1 MQALRLSE
9 LNQIVKRVLGQHM
22 EASYWL
28 VAEIAE
34 MRVAQAGHCYLE
46 LVEKEDQ
53 QIFAKIRANIWA
65 TQFRVIRS
73 YFESSTGEA
82 LKAGMKVLMNVSVQF
97 HKVYGIS
104 LVIKNIDPSYTLGER
119 QRKRQEVIRQLEEDG
134 VLDMNKQLSLP
145 IVAQKIAV
153 ISSPTAAGYGDFM
166 DQIQSNRYGYKVET
180 RLFAAI
186 MQGEGAP
193 ESIITALHSIL
204 SSGQTFDALILIRGG
219 GASVDLDCFDDYEL
233 CAHLAQFPLPVI
245 TGIGH
250 ERDET
255 VADLVAYQRLKTP
268 TAVAEYLI
276 DRFRTYEERLLEY
289 LASIHLHAGGLLE
302 QKKEDINQLN
312 QRLQRVSQQLIQKKE
327 FQLQYLKKNLWQQG
341 KYFLKGKQ
349 KNLQDLHQD
358 LVQNTKSFTQNK
370 QKELQQYT
378 RLINSSD
385 PQQIL
390 KKGFTITYIGDKLA
404 SNSKDLVKGQ
414 HLKTITKDHIIESII
429 EEVKP
434 NE

>member
-1 MQALRLSE
+1 M
-9 LNQIVKRVLGQHM
+9 
-22 EASYWL
+22 
-28 VAEIAE
+28 
-34 MRVAQAGHCYLE
+34 
-46 LVEKEDQ
+46 
-53 QIFAKIRANIWA
+53 
-65 TQFRVIRS
+65 
-73 YFESSTGEA
+73 
-82 LKAGMKVLMNVSVQF
+82 
-97 HKVYGIS
+97 
-104 LVIKNIDPSYTLGER
+104 
-119 QRKRQEVIRQLEEDG
+119 
-134 VLDMNKQLSLP
+134 
-145 IVAQKIAV
+145 
-153 ISSPTAAGYGDFM
+153 
-166 DQIQSNRYGYKVET
+166 
-180 RLFAAI
+180 
-186 MQGEGAP
+186 
-193 ESIITALHSIL
+193 
-204 SSGQTFDALILIRGG
+204 
-219 GASVDLDCFDDYEL
+219 
-233 CAHLAQFPLPVI
+233 I

-327 FQLQYLKKNLWQQG
+327 FQLEYLKKNLWQQG

-385 PQQIL
+385 PLQIL